1 MEGKAPTLKKQRLD
15 VLLVTRGIV
24 ETRNRVQQL
33 IRGGH
38 VRVEGKICTKGGTLV
53 QEEIPIEVDT
63 NAIPYVS
70 RGGIK
75 LVYALKVFNINVTD
89 RVCLDIGASTGGF
102 TDCLLKN
109 GAKFVYAVDVGH
121 GQLHYSLR
129 SNHRVSYVEG
139 VDIRN
144 FSLPK
149 DKALDL
155 ICIDVSFISVTLVLP
170 VVKRFLSP
178 RGRVIVLIKP
188 QFEVGPGIVNRR
200 GVVKKKK
207 LIYEALNRILMLA
220 QELKLFPVAIV
231 PSPIQGK
238 RGNIE
243 YLTHLKLEAPRKI
256 YNPAYLI
263 SELKRK
269 EANKDE
275 KDEEDEEARD

>member
-38 VRVEGKICTKGGTLV
+38 VRVDGKICTKGGTLV
-53 QEEIPIEVDT
+53 QEETPIEVDT
-63 NAIPYVS
+63 NTIPYVS
-70 RGGIK
+70 RGGVK
-75 LVYALKVFNINVTD
+75 LAYALKVFNINVTD

-129 SNHRVSYVEG
+129 SNPRVSYVEG

-149 DKALDL
+149 DKAVDL

-178 RGRVIVLIKP
+178 RGEVIVLIKP

-200 GVVKKKK
+200 GVVKKKR

-243 YLTHLKLEAPRKI
+243 YLAHLKSEAPRKI
-256 YNPAYLI
+256 YIPAYLI

-269 EANKDE
+269 EVNKDE
-275 KDEEDEEARD
+275 KDEEARD